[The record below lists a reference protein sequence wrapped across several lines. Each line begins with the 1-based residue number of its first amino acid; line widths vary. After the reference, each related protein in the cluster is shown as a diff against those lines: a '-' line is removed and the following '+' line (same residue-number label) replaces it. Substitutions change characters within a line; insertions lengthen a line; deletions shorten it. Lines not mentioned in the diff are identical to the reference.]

1 MLYRFITSGYTDLLA
16 YATAFLL
23 AVWFFISWQ
32 YSPYLPDYLAVVSP
46 SYGLA
51 VAAFSGALLI
61 CKYICLDG
69 NSLTVR
75 VLNVEK
81 SQLAQTIKSRDMELR
96 EASQNI
102 AQLTV
107 TMGELQNKI
116 SVMEANSPD
125 RQLSEMRIKLRNA
138 EDDKVAALS
147 VLLKNLQTRVHAM
160 MGLPDEQLHYAADVL
175 RQEIGLVDNEIKR
188 GVFSYY
194 ELCIKIVD
202 ISEKLTE
209 LNDINLVSSLDQTA
223 KADSVTEAWLNF
235 IKVNDN
241 TDPAAI
247 ERSFKFFKVA
257 FHPDRFPSETL
268 KVEAAK
274 YFKHSINVHSSVKRL
289 EKSAP

>member
-23 AVWFFISWQ
+23 TVWFFISWQ
-32 YSPYLPDYLAVVSP
+32 YAPYLPDYVAAVP
-46 SYGLA
+46 PAYGLA

-61 CKYICLDG
+61 CKYACLEG
-69 NSLTVR
+69 HALSLR

-81 SQLAQTIKSRDMELR
+81 SQLSQAIKSRDGELR

-116 SVMEANSPD
+116 AVMEANSPD
-125 RQLSEMRIKLRNA
+125 RQLSEMRMKLRSA

-147 VLLKNLQTRVHAM
+147 VLLKNLQTRAHAM
-160 MGLPDEQLHYAADVL
+160 LSLSDDQLQYAADVL
-175 RQEIGLVDNEIKR
+175 RQEIALVENELKR
-188 GVFSYY
+188 GAFSYY

-209 LNDINLVSSLDQTA
+209 LKEINLVSSFDQTVN
-223 KADSVTEAWLNF
+223 ADSVTDAWLNF
-235 IKVNDN
+235 ITANDN
-241 TDPAAI
+241 TDPDAI

-268 KVEAAK
+268 KEEAAK
-274 YFKHSINVHSSVKRL
+274 YFKQSINVHSSVKRMDTS
-289 EKSAP
+289 KP

>member
-23 AVWFFISWQ
+23 SVWFFISWQ
-32 YSPYLPDYLAVVSP
+32 YAPLMPDYLAAVSP
-46 SYGLA
+46 AYGLA

-61 CKYICLDG
+61 CKYICLEG
-69 NSLTVR
+69 HALTVR
-75 VLNVEK
+75 VLGVEK
-81 SQLAQTIKSRDMELR
+81 SQLAQTIKSRDMDLR
-96 EASQNI
+96 EAAQNI

-107 TMGELQNKI
+107 TMGELQHKI
-116 SVMEANSPD
+116 TTMEANSPD
-125 RQLSEMRIKLRNA
+125 RQLSEMRMKLRTA
-138 EDDKVAALS
+138 DDDKVAALS
-147 VLLKNLQTRVHAM
+147 VLLKNLQARVHA
-160 MGLPDEQLHYAADVL
+160 LLNISDDQLRYAVDVL
-175 RQEIGLVDNEIKR
+175 RQEIGLVENEIKR

-202 ISEKLTE
+202 INEKLTE
-209 LNDINLVSSLDQTA
+209 LNDINLMSSLDQPVNG
-223 KADSVTEAWLNF
+223 DSVTEAWLNF

-241 TDPAAI
+241 TDPSAV

-274 YFKHSINVHSSVKRL
+274 YFKHSINVHSSVKRM

>member
-23 AVWFFISWQ
+23 TVWFFVSWQ
-32 YSPYLPDYLAVVSP
+32 YAPYLPDYVAAVSP

-61 CKYICLDG
+61 CKYACLEG
-69 NSLTVR
+69 HALSIR

-81 SQLAQTIKSRDMELR
+81 SQLSQTIKSRELDLN
-96 EASQNI
+96 EAAQNI

-147 VLLKNLQTRVHAM
+147 VLLKNLQTRAHAM
-160 MGLPDEQLHYAADVL
+160 MGLSDEQLQYAADVL
-175 RQEIGLVDNEIKR
+175 RQEIGLVENEIKR
-188 GVFSYY
+188 GVYSYY

-202 ISEKLTE
+202 ISEKLSE
-209 LNDINLVSSLDQTA
+209 LNDINLVSSLDPSMN
-223 KADSVTEAWLNF
+223 ADSVTDAWLNF
-235 IKVNDN
+235 IRVHDN
-241 TDPAAI
+241 TDPDAI

-268 KVEAAK
+268 KEEAAK
-274 YFKHSINVHSSVKRL
+274 YFKQSINVHSSVKRMDTS
-289 EKSAP
+289 KP